1 MNSYKCSLK
10 RHFITVK
17 PSLFVQI
24 NGLEFYGSS
33 LPTNQNPYEHV
44 TK

>member
-1 MNSYKCSLK
+1 MLIEKTLYYGET
-10 RHFITVK
+10 I
-17 PSLFVQI
+17 I

-33 LPTNQNPYEHV
+33 LPTNQYPYEHV